1 MSGGQTETVADCR
14 QSGRMSQISFLG
26 KQSRRFVN
34 QQEKSVRSVC
44 MSVHPL
50 HAFQKKMTSS
60 HFLQRSCCCSLLAAA
75 ANRWRFKR
83 IRCLMATVDEEG
95 RLWADFALKYTR
107 RTDVRGC
114 TRSRSRRRRRD
125 GGGVLFDAG
134 RRRSSKLVIFS
145 IVGDVDRSPR
155 GSLTSS
161 GRSGITYYTY
171 RTRLVHFTFAIR
183 FVP

>member
-1 MSGGQTETVADCR
+1 MHVGPSTPRISKEDDL
-14 QSGRMSQISFLG
+14 ISFSPTKLLLFPSCGGGESMAVQKNKMFHGHRGWRGG
-26 KQSRRFVN
+26 KGGREGAGQIL
-34 QQEKSVRSVC
+34 
-44 MSVHPL
+44 PL
-50 HAFQKKMTSS
+50 
-60 HFLQRSCCCSLLAAA
+60 
-75 ANRWRFKR
+75 N
-83 IRCLMATVDEEG
+83 IPN
-95 RLWADFALKYTR
+95 
-107 RTDVRGC
+107 VRGC